1 MIVAFTAINNISDK
15 FLSNRLNFFLFLA
28 VYYTR
33 MDTTRIFK
41 YFPELSE
48 QQKSQFNQLKD
59 LYLDWNSK
67 INVISRK
74 DMDHFYEHHVLHCL
88 AIAKYMELLPG
99 MRIMDLGTGGGFPG
113 IPLAIMFPQTEFYLI
128 DGTGKKITVVNA
140 VKEAIGL
147 QNVVAEHKRAEEVKE
162 KFDFIT
168 GRAVM
173 TLPEI
178 VNLAGNKLRI
188 RGDIEAGGILYLKGG
203 DLKDEFNA
211 LSRYWKYKKVAVSKW
226 FREEYFEEKYVVHLY

>member
-1 MIVAFTAINNISDK
+1 
-15 FLSNRLNFFLFLA
+15 
-28 VYYTR
+28 
-33 MDTTRIFK
+33 MDTTAIFN
-41 YFPELSE
+41 YFKELDDR
-48 QQKSQFNQLKD
+48 QKDQFNQLKA

-74 DMDHFYEHHVLHCL
+74 DMEHFYEHHVLHSL
-88 AIAKYMELLPG
+88 AIAKYFELLPG
-99 MRIMDLGTGGGFPG
+99 MKVMDLGTGGGFPG
-113 IPLAIMFPQTEFYLI
+113 IPLAILFPDTEFYLI

-140 VKEAIGL
+140 VKDAIGL

-162 KFDFIT
+162 KFDVVT

-178 VNLAGNKLRI
+178 ANLAGNKLRI

-203 DLKDEFNA
+203 DLQDEFKTLN
-211 LSRYWKYKKVAVSKW
+211 RFWKYKKTLVSKY
-226 FREEYFEEKYVVHLY
+226 FNEPYFEEKYVVHLY